1 MNELEF
7 AVDCSLWNSTFTIKY
22 QWATQTDCVGGPC
35 GIIKGQGTGKVCS
48 LYQGFVLSRF
58 FSSHF
63 TIAGVKKI
71 VCYTEDFVV
80 YRGSTVHESGH
91 RHVAFFPLV

>member
-1 MNELEF
+1 M
-7 AVDCSLWNSTFTIKY
+7 
-22 QWATQTDCVGGPC
+22 
-35 GIIKGQGTGKVCS
+35 KGRGTGQVCS

-63 TIAGVKKI
+63 TIAGIKKI

-80 YRGSTVHESGH
+80 YRGSTVLNQDIDMLLL
-91 RHVAFFPLV
+91 FFLWFKLYFLLFRDIRSNVMYDNEFETKENKI